1 MKTYRLLIV
10 VLLAVVGLTASAQKK
25 LSPNDSIMHTVKV
38 KELTAKKNMLK
49 KQIAIEDGKR
59 NQVMNGVNFEI
70 QEAMNDKQDS
80 ICLDLRSQL
89 VAVELELKEL
99 VPDRTATAIL
109 GQLNLLNQNQQ
120 SDTLSISGG
129 GKPEE

>member
-120 SDTLSISGG
+120 SDTLSVSGG
-129 GKPEE
+129 NTKE

>member
-120 SDTLSISGG
+120 SDTLSVSGG

>member
-129 GKPEE
+129 NTKE

>member
-49 KQIAIEDGKR
+49 KQIVIEDGKR

-120 SDTLSISGG
+120 SDTLLISGG
-129 GKPEE
+129 NTKE

>member
-120 SDTLSISGG
+120 SDTLLISGG
-129 GKPEE
+129 NTKE

>member
-38 KELTAKKNMLK
+38 KELTAKKNVLK

-120 SDTLSISGG
+120 SDTLSVSGG

>member
-1 MKTYRLLIV
+1 
-10 VLLAVVGLTASAQKK
+10 
-25 LSPNDSIMHTVKV
+25 
-38 KELTAKKNMLK
+38 MLK

-129 GKPEE
+129 NTKE